1 MIEKLAEWDFEPG
14 QKMIAFVVIPITEVK
29 FSIKENK
36 VEVKMFEVL
45 TSVRLFSRDLTDF
58 DPHIVIFRMASEIF
72 ALPMKILPK

>member
-1 MIEKLAEWDFEPG
+1 MRSPEGVTDISRQFARRDMSFHVIEKLAECDFDPG

-45 TSVRLFSRDLTDF
+45 TSVRLF
-58 DPHIVIFRMASEIF
+58 P
-72 ALPMKILPK
+72 